1 MSDKDMTESSIWADV
16 SGEQLEAKAVDI
28 PLDSDGGGFD
38 QNGFDDQS
46 FDDQG
51 VVDAEATEVKKKPK
65 FKVVYVIALIGV
77 LGLGFA
83 GYIGYSLYS
92 KLFGGQGSV
101 DTMASN
107 VALVDTSAPLP
118 AVVAAPAGADQQ
130 TLPVGEGTA
139 PTDVPALAD
148 AKMVPLEAAPSPVA
162 AAVPAPAVAEPAVP
176 VATAPVTAPST
187 PAAPVLPAPTV
198 AAVNAPSAAICPP
211 VNAAPVCPSASNSN
225 STLPLV
231 KRAAPRRVAKAYK
244 PKAKVAAKVAAP
256 AAVASTPNVQD
267 VSAGR
272 LSGFKVLAIEPKS
285 GDHQQAWIR
294 GRDGKMYIVRE
305 GDTFQGARVMAVRFD
320 DGAVKTTAGDIRK

>member
-1 MSDKDMTESSIWADV
+1 MSDKDISESSIWADV
-16 SGEQLEAKAVDI
+16 GGEKIEAKAIDI

-38 QNGFDDQS
+38 QNGFDDQD
-46 FDDQG
+46 FDERG

-107 VALVDTSAPLP
+107 VALVDTSAPLS
-118 AVVAAPAGADQQ
+118 AVAAAPAGADQQ

-139 PTDVPALAD
+139 PTDVPARAD
-148 AKMVPLEAAPSPVA
+148 ANMVPLEASPA
-162 AAVPAPAVAEPAVP
+162 AEPAVP
-176 VATAPVTAPST
+176 VAAAQVAAPSAPVT
-187 PAAPVLPAPTV
+187 PALPAPS
-198 AAVNAPSAAICPP
+198 AAPPSAPYAAICPP
-211 VNAAPVCPSASNSN
+211 VNAAPVCPSVSDSSSAR
-225 STLPLV
+225 PLV
-231 KRAAPRRVAKAYK
+231 KRSAPRRVAKAYK
-244 PKAKVAAKVAAP
+244 PKAKVAAKIAAP
-256 AAVASTPNVQD
+256 ATVASTSNVPD

-294 GRDGKMYIVRE
+294 GRDGNMYIVRE
-305 GDTFQGARVMAVRFD
+305 GDAFQGARVMSVRFD
-320 DGAVKTTAGDIRK
+320 EGAVKTTSGEIRK